1 MRYTTI
7 NSCVYSELTMY
18 WTGFTVVILA
28 EDEFI
33 QSKLWEHGIKVQ
45 TMEEVRPLQV
55 FPASVLTQI
64 YSLLGES
71 AQSHIIK
78 NSVIQGPME
87 KMYLKFFFIMSPY
100 MLASS
105 DDLSSIWNGECG
117 LRWMHT
123 YIVIFIWS
131 SNLLKKDNCESLTVQ
146 QVHVL
151 NPLNFS
157 LWLKISRCW
166 LTSKFPDLFS
176 VQCKTQL
183 IILLK

>member
-1 MRYTTI
+1 
-7 NSCVYSELTMY
+7 MY

-78 NSVIQGPME
+78 NSVYKGQCNPQGKNVSQVFFYNVPLHASE
-87 KMYLKFFFIMSPY
+87 FWWFVKYLKWGMW
-100 MLASS
+100 A
-105 DDLSSIWNGECG
+105 
-117 LRWMHT
+117 
-123 YIVIFIWS
+123 
-131 SNLLKKDNCESLTVQ
+131 
-146 QVHVL
+146 
-151 NPLNFS
+151 
-157 LWLKISRCW
+157 
-166 LTSKFPDLFS
+166 
-176 VQCKTQL
+176 
-183 IILLK
+183 